1 MWILFRS
8 SGIRNKLIHYDVLF
22 GISNTFLAEVAFPTY
37 KYKNQITMSDTMNE
51 LIEKVKQVIEEVRPY
66 LQGDGGDVEYVGI
79 TDDMR
84 VQVRLKGA
92 CGSCPFRLQTLKNG
106 VEQAV
111 QKVVPEVKEVVAV
124 D

>member
-1 MWILFRS
+1 MS
-8 SGIRNKLIHYDVLF
+8 
-22 GISNTFLAEVAFPTY
+22 E
-37 KYKNQITMSDTMNE
+37 KNS
-51 LIEKVKQVIEEVRPY
+51 LIEKVKQVIEELRPY
-66 LQGDGGDVEYVGI
+66 LQGDGGDVEYVNV
-79 TDDMR
+79 TDDMV

-111 QKVVPEVKEVVAV
+111 KKVVPEIKEVVAV